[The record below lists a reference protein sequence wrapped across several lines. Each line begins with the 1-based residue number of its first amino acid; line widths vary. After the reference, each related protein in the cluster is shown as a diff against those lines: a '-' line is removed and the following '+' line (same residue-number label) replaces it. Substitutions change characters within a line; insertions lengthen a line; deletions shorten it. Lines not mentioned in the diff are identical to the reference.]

1 MGPQQQRTTNRT
13 ALLGVVGIALMVM
26 VVYVAFTAHQGLPF
40 TTKTTVKAAF
50 HDIGSIHPN
59 SQVRQNSVR
68 IGRVAEVEYVDGRAV
83 ATLELDG
90 DREVYAD
97 AHASVQDFS
106 ALAQKFVELEPGTP
120 QSGPLGARVIAADR
134 NADSADIYQLLNVF
148 DRKTMTAATSATREL
163 GGGAAGHSADLQS
176 FVHASPQL
184 LRQVGTVSE
193 TLASDTADLPAL
205 LRSADRLST
214 RLVGRQQELSRLIR
228 NSDATLNAISTED
241 AEPLGKTLREL
252 PRTLDHARTAF
263 DHMDTA
269 LDDTSAFFRDFRGGA
284 AALGRSEDDLRSALR
299 ALPEPLRKVPAFS
312 QDATPAVGDLAD
324 TLHDARPLAP
334 RVAQALD
341 RAATPIAF
349 LAPYALD
356 IESLWA
362 RLRNM
367 TSENIGGKH
376 YGRTT
381 FNVNGRIAGVLTP
394 GAIGNN
400 PYPSPGEASRDR
412 QGALIDGGSR

>member
-1 MGPQQQRTTNRT
+1 MGPQQQRTVTRT
-13 ALLGVVGIALMVM
+13 AWLGVVGIAIMVF
-26 VVYVAFTAHQGLPF
+26 VVYIAFTAHSGLPF
-40 TTKTTVKAAF
+40 TNKTTVKAAF

-68 IGRVAEVEYVDGRAV
+68 IGRVAKVEYVDGQAV

-90 DREVYAD
+90 EHEVFAD

-106 ALAQKFVELEPGTP
+106 ALAQKFIELEPGSS
-120 QSGPLGARVIAADR
+120 QAGPLGERVIAADK
-134 NADSADIYQLLNVF
+134 NADSADVYQLLNVF
-148 DRKTMTAATSATREL
+148 DRKTMTAATSTTREL
-163 GGGAAGHSADLQS
+163 GGGAAGHGADVQDFL
-176 FVHASPQL
+176 HASPRL
-184 LRQVGTVSE
+184 LRQLGTVSE

-205 LRSADRLST
+205 LRSADQLSS
-214 RLVGRQQELSRLIR
+214 RLVGRQQELSRVIAQT
-228 NSDATLNAISTED
+228 DATLTAFSTKD
-241 AEPLGKTLREL
+241 AKPLGETLREL
-252 PRTLDHARTAF
+252 PSALEHAKTAF
-263 DHMDTA
+263 DHLGTP
-269 LDDTSAFFRDFRGGA
+269 LEDTSVFFRDFRAGA
-284 AALGRSEDDLRSALR
+284 EALGRSEGDLRAALR
-299 ALPEPLRKVPAFS
+299 SLPKPLRKVPS
-312 QDATPAVGDLAD
+312 VSEDAAPAVGDLAD
-324 TLHDARPLAP
+324 TLQDARPLAP

-341 RAATPIAF
+341 RLATPIAI

-367 TSENIGGKH
+367 TSETTNGKH

-381 FNVNGRIAGVLTP
+381 FNVNGRGAGTLTP

-412 QGALIDGGSR
+412 QGSLFYGGSR